1 MEAVLI
7 ISYILQPLFKEVFM
21 KDRQFGRLRFICGE
35 NRGKYPFNHSL
46 YIDGGDA
53 RVIVDPACSLEK
65 LSRLRD
71 KDSVDM
77 VWLSHW
83 HEDHFHYVNLFG
95 DSPLWISE
103 RDFPP
108 LTDIEIFLDWY
119 GVKDDSHRDYWK
131 KVMSDEF
138 NYQPKSQARFIRDE
152 EEIDLGQVKVQ
163 VIATPGH
170 TPRHLSFFFPAE
182 ELLFLGDYDLTAF
195 GPWYGDVASSID
207 ETISSIRRLKE
218 IPAKKWIAC
227 HEGGLFEENPGKNW
241 DNYENIIYERERK
254 ILEFIKKPHT
264 LKEISASWLIYGKPR
279 KPLEFFEFN
288 ERVLVNKHLERL
300 EKQGRIIRDKD
311 QYRKV

>member
-1 MEAVLI
+1 
-7 ISYILQPLFKEVFM
+7 M

-35 NRGKYPFNHSL
+35 NRGRYPYNHSL
-46 YIDGGDA
+46 YVESNEA
-53 RVIVDPACSLEK
+53 RVIIDPASSWKK

-71 KDSVDM
+71 KDDVDM

-83 HEDHFHYVNLFG
+83 HEDHFHYVYLF
-95 DSPLWISE
+95 DKSSLWISE

-119 GVKDDSHRDYWK
+119 GISDERSRSYWK
-131 KVMSDEF
+131 KVMRDHF
-138 NYQPKSQARFIRDE
+138 NFQPKSQARFIRDNE
-152 EEIDLGQVKVQ
+152 KIDLGQVQVQ
-163 VIATPGH
+163 AIATPGH
-170 TPRHLSFFFPAE
+170 TPGHLSFFFPEE
-182 ELLFLGDYDLTAF
+182 ELLFLGDYDLTSF

-207 ETISSIRRLKE
+207 ETIKSIRRLKG

-227 HEGGLFEENPGKNW
+227 HEDGLFEENPGKLW

-254 ILEFIKKPHT
+254 ILEFLKKQHT
-264 LKEISASWLIYGKPR
+264 LEEISAAWLIYGKPR

-300 EKQGRIIRDKD
+300 EKQGRIVRDKD
-311 QYRKV
+311 RYRKV

>member
-1 MEAVLI
+1 
-7 ISYILQPLFKEVFM
+7 M
-21 KDRQFGRLRFICGE
+21 KDHQLGRLRFIGGE
-35 NRGKYPFNHSL
+35 NRGKYPFNHSF
-46 YIDGGDA
+46 YVKGSEA
-53 RVIVDPACSLEK
+53 RVIIDPACSWEK

-71 KDSVDM
+71 KEGVDM

-83 HEDHFHYVNLFG
+83 HEDHFHYVYLFEG
-95 DSPLWISE
+95 LPLWISG

-119 GVKDDSHRDYWK
+119 GVSDGRSRAYWK
-131 KVMSDEF
+131 KVMRDEF
-138 NYQPKSQARFIRDE
+138 NFQPKSQARFIGDDE
-152 EEIDLGQVKVQ
+152 KIDLGQVRVQ

-170 TPRHLSFFFPAE
+170 SPGHLSFFFPEE
-182 ELLFLGDYDLTAF
+182 ELLFLGDYDLTSF

-207 ETISSIRRLKE
+207 ETIKSIRRLKE
-218 IPAKKWIAC
+218 IPAKTWIAC
-227 HEGGLFEENPGKNW
+227 HEDGLFEENPGKLW

-254 ILEFIKKPHT
+254 ILEFLKNPHT
-264 LKEISASWLIYGKPR
+264 FKEIAAAWLIYGKPR

-300 EKQGRIIRDKD
+300 ERQEQIIRDKD